1 MAVCR
6 WEYREMNRSHIA
18 EYDPNASGRSVL
30 TIGSM
35 ASQIGSWHS
44 SPAGSRLGS
53 PANHCGFHE
62 VDTPQTNATLSLS
75 LCVRA
80 RARVCYVCVACTR
93 AAARD

>member
-1 MAVCR
+1 
-6 WEYREMNRSHIA
+6 MNRSHIA

-62 VDTPQTNATLSLS
+62 VDTHKQMPLSPS
-75 LCVRA
+75 VCVC
-80 RARVCYVCVACTR
+80 ARVCVTS
-93 AAARD
+93 AAGS